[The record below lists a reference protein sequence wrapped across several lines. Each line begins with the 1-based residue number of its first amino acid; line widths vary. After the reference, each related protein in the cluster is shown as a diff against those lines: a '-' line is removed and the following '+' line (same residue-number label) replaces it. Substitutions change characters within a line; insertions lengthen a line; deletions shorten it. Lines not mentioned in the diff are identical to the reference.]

1 MLRKECQPAYPVPT
15 NPRHFAGLQQ
25 AEAGLW
31 YEFAFVLFRIL
42 IDLVGD
48 LDLAAEPGGTAN

>member
-15 NPRHFAGLQQ
+15 NPRHLAELQQ
-25 AEAGLW
+25 AEAGPR
-31 YEFAFVLFRIL
+31 YEFSSTLFRIL
-42 IDLVGD
+42 IDLVED